1 MGSERRHSRSI
12 AGAPR
17 PHKEEMCS
25 CLPATG
31 HGAKGALGSA
41 KGALEPV
48 SLRKWPHSDG
58 CGRPALPNASLQGQG
73 QQGDFGRRWR
83 CLEATTCLSCSVTLA
98 LPPLPL
104 PFLLGARQSCGDQS
118 PGGFAPGLS
127 SFEGVNANRLLHPLA
142 YASVPMP
149 HASHNLLAKLYA
161 VIQAMLSPVTA
172 EGNRS
177 VVCPRPCWKQADLCC
192 IFTKAVS
199 HLILKVTCN
208 SCFSF
213 PK

>member
-1 MGSERRHSRSI
+1 MRLPPRHGPRSKGGTGQRKGSPRASLPPQMAPQRRLWKTCVAKH
-12 AGAPR
+12 
-17 PHKEEMCS
+17 E
-25 CLPATG
+25 PAR
-31 HGAKGALGSA
+31 A
-41 KGALEPV
+41 
-48 SLRKWPHSDG
+48 
-58 CGRPALPNASLQGQG
+58 RPA
-73 QQGDFGRRWR
+73 RRLR
-83 CLEATTCLSCSVTLA
+83 QALA
-98 LPPLPL
+98 LPGGYDLSV
-104 PFLLGARQSCGDQS
+104 LLCNPGPASSSPSLSSWCKAKLRRPQS